1 MTSTLIIIAVGIA
14 AASLAAFASTWFI
27 PSEETTSTEDRLA
40 ALARSSGSH
49 RSAASAKQPSLL
61 MSGGFDETKNAID
74 ELIKQLPALDEHL
87 KQADIELSARNFML
101 IVLGCFVGGTA
112 LIVISP
118 LPLLLAPIVGAALAA
133 CPVFWLVWKRNKR
146 LARFGQQMPEALE
159 LLGRS
164 LRAGHSLAA
173 GFGLVGSEM
182 ADPIAKE
189 FRRVF
194 EEQNFGIPLEEALE
208 DMTKRVPNMDLRFF
222 ATAVILQRTTGGD
235 LAEILDKI
243 GHLIRER
250 LQILGQVQALTG
262 EGRLS
267 GIVLLAMPPAL
278 FLFMLKLNP
287 DYVLTLFKDELG
299 HYLLG
304 LAVVTQIVGALVIKK
319 IITIKV

>member
-1 MTSTLIIIAVGIA
+1 
-14 AASLAAFASTWFI
+14 
-27 PSEETTSTEDRLA
+27 
-40 ALARSSGSH
+40 
-49 RSAASAKQPSLL
+49 
-61 MSGGFDETKNAID
+61 MSGGFDDTKNLID
-74 ELIKQLPALDEHL
+74 ELMKKMPALNDYL
-87 KQADIELSARNFML
+87 SQADINLSPAKFMA
-101 IVLGCFVGGTA
+101 IVGACFVGG
-112 LIVISP
+112 IVFMATTP
-118 LPLLLAPIVGAALAA
+118 LPILLAPIAGAMLAA
-133 CPVFWLVWKRNKR
+133 CPIMYLSFMRKRR
-146 LARFGQQMPEALE
+146 LAKFGRQMPEALE

-182 ADPIAKE
+182 DEPIAKE

-208 DMTKRVPNMDLRFF
+208 DLSTRVPNMDLRFF

-235 LAEILDKI
+235 LSEILDKI
-243 GHLIRER
+243 GHLVRER

-287 DYVLTLFKDELG
+287 DYVMMLFKDELG
-299 HYLLG
+299 HYMLG
-304 LAVVTQIVGALVIKK
+304 LALVTQIIGALVIKK

>member
-1 MTSTLIIIAVGIA
+1 MPTILIIIAVGVGI
-14 AASLAAFASTWFI
+14 ASLVAFATTLLV
-27 PSEETTSTEDRLA
+27 PSQESTSTEDRLA
-40 ALARSSGSH
+40 AIASRRGT
-49 RSAASAKQPSLL
+49 AATSKQPSLL
-61 MSGGFDETKNAID
+61 MAGGFDDTKNLMD
-74 ELIKQLPALDEHL
+74 ELFKNMPALSEYL
-87 KQADIELSARNFML
+87 SQADISLSPAKFMG
-101 IVLGCFVGGTA
+101 IVAACFIGGTA
-112 LIVISP
+112 AMIATP
-118 LPLLLAPIVGAALAA
+118 LPILLAPIAGLVLATL
-133 CPVFWLVWKRNKR
+133 PVAYLSYCRKRR
-146 LARFGQQMPEALE
+146 LAKFGRQMPEALE

-164 LRAGHSLAA
+164 LRAGHSLAN

-182 ADPIAKE
+182 DEPISKE

-208 DMTKRVPNMDLRFF
+208 DLSKRVPNMDLRFF

-235 LAEILDKI
+235 LSEILDKI
-243 GHLIRER
+243 GHLVRER

-287 DYVLTLFKDELG
+287 DYVMMLFKDELG
-299 HYLLG
+299 HYMLG
-304 LAVVTQIVGALVIKK
+304 LALVTQVIGALVIKK

>member
-1 MTSTLIIIAVGIA
+1 MPSILIIIAVGVGI
-14 AASLAAFASTWFI
+14 ASLVAFASAMWV
-27 PSEETTSTEDRLA
+27 PGQETTTTEDRLA
-40 ALARSSGSH
+40 AM
-49 RSAASAKQPSLL
+49 ASRRGGPVANKEQASLL
-61 MSGGFDETKNAID
+61 MAGGIDDTKNFID
-74 ELIKQLPALDEHL
+74 ELFKNRPALKVYL
-87 KQADIELSARNFML
+87 SQADIDISPPKFML
-101 IVLGCFVGGTA
+101 IVIAAFVGGTVA
-112 LIVISP
+112 IAVTP
-118 LPLLLAPIVGAALAA
+118 LPILLAPIGGAVLGAL
-133 CPVFWLVWKRNKR
+133 PLLWLSFKRKSR
-146 LARFGQQMPEALE
+146 LAKFGRQMPEALE

-164 LRAGHSLAA
+164 LRAGHSLAN

-182 ADPIAKE
+182 DEPLAKE

-208 DMTKRVPNMDLRFF
+208 DLSDRVPNMDLRFF

-235 LAEILDKI
+235 LSEILDKI
-243 GHLIRER
+243 GHLVRER

-287 DYVLTLFKDELG
+287 EYVMQLFTDELG
-299 HYLLG
+299 HYMLG
-304 LAVVTQIVGALVIKK
+304 IAMATQVIGALVIKK

>member
-1 MTSTLIIIAVGIA
+1 MPSILIIIAVGVGI
-14 AASLAAFASTWFI
+14 ASLVAFASAMWV
-27 PSEETTSTEDRLA
+27 PGQETTTTEDRLA
-40 ALARSSGSH
+40 AM
-49 RSAASAKQPSLL
+49 ASRRGGPVANKEQASLL
-61 MSGGFDETKNAID
+61 MAGGIDDTKNFID
-74 ELIKQLPALDEHL
+74 ELFKNRPALKVYL
-87 KQADIELSARNFML
+87 SQADIDISPPKFML
-101 IVLGCFVGGTA
+101 IVIAAFVGGTVA
-112 LIVISP
+112 IAVTP
-118 LPLLLAPIVGAALAA
+118 LPILLAPIGGAVLGAL
-133 CPVFWLVWKRNKR
+133 PLLWLSFKRKRR
-146 LARFGQQMPEALE
+146 LAKFGRQMPEALE

-164 LRAGHSLAA
+164 LRAGHSLAN

-182 ADPIAKE
+182 DEPLAKE

-208 DMTKRVPNMDLRFF
+208 DLSDRVPNMDLRFF

-235 LAEILDKI
+235 LSEILDKI
-243 GHLIRER
+243 GHLVRER

-287 DYVLTLFKDELG
+287 EYVMQLFTDELG
-299 HYLLG
+299 HYMLG
-304 LAVVTQIVGALVIKK
+304 IAVVTQAIGALVIKK

>member
-1 MTSTLIIIAVGIA
+1 MKAQ
-14 AASLAAFASTWFI
+14 
-27 PSEETTSTEDRLA
+27 
-40 ALARSSGSH
+40 
-49 RSAASAKQPSLL
+49 QPSLL

-74 ELIKQLPALDEHL
+74 ELIKRLPALGEYL
-87 KQADIELSARNFML
+87 NQADIELTARNFMF
-101 IVLGCFVGGTA
+101 IMIGCFVGVTTLVA
-112 LIVISP
+112 VSP
-118 LPLLLAPIVGAALAA
+118 LPILLAPIVGAAAA
-133 CPVFWLVWKRNKR
+133 GLPVFWLTWKRNKR

-194 EEQNFGIPLEEALE
+194 EEQNFGIPIEEALE

-222 ATAVILQRTTGGD
+222 ATAVVLQRTTGGD

-243 GHLIRER
+243 GHLVRER

-287 DYVLTLFKDELG
+287 DYVLTLFKDDLG

-304 LAVVTQIVGALVIKK
+304 LAVVTQIIGALVIKK